1 VHDGAIEPDA
11 TVLNGY
17 PKIGGA
23 MLVLVCAAPPHR
35 AADAWLS
42 IAAGRKFSSAIIGI
56 LKMSLTINVLGPLVI
71 VSDDGRLDKL
81 PKKARAL
88 LAFLAAQNGE
98 AVSRERL
105 ADLLWPYQ
113 GSEQGRHSLRNCLLE
128 LRKAL
133 GRGAA
138 SDLAADFANCR
149 IEDAIVDV
157 DDFERLSRSQDR
169 GELQTAVDL
178 YRGDFLADFYIASEP
193 FQEWLGAAR
202 DRALAAICDVLER
215 LIALQDAAGDYEA
228 AIQSGRRLVTLEPL
242 SESGQRALMRAYA
255 RGGRRG
261 EALRQYKSCENILQ
275 RELSVTP
282 DEETQ
287 ALARSIA
294 RSGGEGQVASGTP
307 SNQSRPSLSAMA
319 DRATE
324 GRSPRPQERSTVG
337 SEKPQ
342 WPCLLPSIAVAVAPM
357 RNLTGDPD
365 RQRLVDAFTDDLV
378 TDLLRQ
384 GRGLSLK
391 PLNGEQPTMRKLAR
405 SPALE
410 HEYDYIVTGSAQ
422 CGNPETLRV
431 NMRIVDAATSEFVW
445 AGRHEFRPE
454 ELAPIQTRITRRIS
468 RELHVLLLQAASRR
482 AFFDAGEEHAVT
494 ESLSRAASALKKGM
508 RAELSAEAQRWY
520 LTALASDP
528 RNVEALTGLAIT
540 CQHLVSNPWWAEPR
554 VVATASDLGREAAA
568 IALSIAPGHSAAH
581 CVQGMLHSAA
591 GQLVEAAGAF
601 ERALAT
607 DSGQGTAHGFSG
619 YNAAFLGR
627 AEETVPA
634 VERAMRLDRSD
645 LRHSIWLFF
654 GGFAELLLGRTDA
667 AISLLRKSLERNP
680 SYGSAQLFLAAALST
695 VGRDKEAREA
705 AAKFRGLYPQHR
717 THAFEQL
724 WLSRSGSAAYRTQ
737 IHPAFE
743 KIRGLGL
750 VN

>member
-1 VHDGAIEPDA
+1 
-11 TVLNGY
+11 
-17 PKIGGA
+17 
-23 MLVLVCAAPPHR
+23 
-35 AADAWLS
+35 
-42 IAAGRKFSSAIIGI
+42 
-56 LKMSLTINVLGPLVI
+56 MSLTIHVLGPLVI
-71 VSDDGRLDKL
+71 ERDGYRLDKL

-98 AVSRERL
+98 AISRERL

-149 IEDAIVDV
+149 IADAIVDL
-157 DDFERLSRSQDR
+157 DDFERLSRSHNR
-169 GELQTAVDL
+169 GELQTAADL
-178 YRGDFLADFYIASEP
+178 YRGDLLADFYIASEP

-202 DRALAAICDVLER
+202 DRALAAICEVLER
-215 LIALQDAAGDYEA
+215 LITLQDAAGDYEA

-261 EALRQYKSCENILQ
+261 EALRQYKSCANTLQ

-294 RSGGEGQVASGTP
+294 RSGGESHIVSAAPNGQA
-307 SNQSRPSLSAMA
+307 RPSLSAMA
-319 DRATE
+319 DRVVE
-324 GRSPRPQERSTVG
+324 SRSPRPQERPIPG

-342 WPCLLPSIAVAVAPM
+342 WPCLLPSLAVVVAPM

-365 RQRLVDAFTDDLV
+365 RQRLVEAFTDDLV

-391 PLNGEQPTMRKLAR
+391 PLKGEQPTMGKFAR
-405 SPALE
+405 PPVSE
-410 HEYDYIVTGSAQ
+410 REYDYVVTGSAQ
-422 CGNPETLRV
+422 CGNRGTLRV

-482 AFFDAGEEHAVT
+482 AFFDAGMEHGVT
-494 ESLSRAASALKKGM
+494 ESLSRAANALQQGM

-581 CVQGMLHSAA
+581 CVQGMLYSAA
-591 GQLVEAAGAF
+591 GQLDEASGAF
-601 ERALAT
+601 DRALAT
-607 DSGQGTAHGFSG
+607 DSGQGTAHGFAG

-634 VERAMRLDRSD
+634 NERAMSLDRSD
-645 LRHSIWLFF
+645 RRHSIWLFF
-654 GGFAELLLGRTDA
+654 GGFAELLLGRTEA
-667 AISLLRKSLERNP
+667 SISLLRKSLERNP

-695 VGRDKEAREA
+695 LGRDREATEA
-705 AAKFRGLYPQHR
+705 AAKFHGLYPQHR
-717 THAFEQL
+717 TRAFEQL
-724 WLSRSGSAAYRTQ
+724 WLSRSGSTAYQAQ
-737 IHPAFE
+737 IRPAFE

-750 VN
+750 IN

>member
-1 VHDGAIEPDA
+1 VI
-11 TVLNGY
+11 
-17 PKIGGA
+17 KI
-23 MLVLVCAAPPHR
+23 
-35 AADAWLS
+35 
-42 IAAGRKFSSAIIGI
+42 
-56 LKMSLTINVLGPLVI
+56 
-71 VSDDGRLDKL
+71 DDCRLDKL

-88 LAFLAAQNGE
+88 LAFLATQNGE

-149 IEDAIVDV
+149 VEDAIVDL
-157 DDFERLSRSQDR
+157 DDFERLSRSQDPR
-169 GELQTAVDL
+169 ELQTAADL
-178 YRGDFLADFYIASEP
+178 YRGDLLADFYIASEP
-193 FQEWLGAAR
+193 FQEWLAAAR

-261 EALRQYKSCENILQ
+261 EALRQYKNCVTTLQ
-275 RELSVTP
+275 RELSVPP

-287 ALARSIA
+287 ALAHAIA
-294 RSGGEGQVASGTP
+294 RSGGEGRIVGGEP
-307 SNQSRPSLSAMA
+307 SNRARPASSAMT
-319 DRATE
+319 DPVVE
-324 GRSPRPQERSTVG
+324 VHSPRSQDRPTSG
-337 SEKPQ
+337 AEKPQ

-365 RQRLVDAFTDDLV
+365 RQRLVEAFTDDLV

-391 PLNGEQPTMRKLAR
+391 PLKGEQPTMGKLAR
-405 SPALE
+405 SPASE
-410 HEYDYIVTGSAQ
+410 RDYDYVVTGSAQ
-422 CGNPETLRV
+422 NGNPETLRV

-445 AGRHEFRPE
+445 AGRHEFHLE

-468 RELHVLLLQAASRR
+468 RELHLLLLQAASRR
-482 AFFDAGEEHAVT
+482 AFYDAGTEHSVT
-494 ESLSRAASALKKGM
+494 EALSRAASALQQGM

-554 VVATASDLGREAAA
+554 VVATASDLAAKRQR
-568 IALSIAPGHSAAH
+568 SRSPS
-581 CVQGMLHSAA
+581 
-591 GQLVEAAGAF
+591 
-601 ERALAT
+601 RR
-607 DSGQGTAHGFSG
+607 GTAPRIVYKGCCIRLPDNWTRLGARSNALWQPIQARVPRMGSPDTMLPFSD
-619 YNAAFLGR
+619 AS
-627 AEETVPA
+627 
-634 VERAMRLDRSD
+634 MRLYRRS
-645 LRHSIWLFF
+645 
-654 GGFAELLLGRTDA
+654 
-667 AISLLRKSLERNP
+667 
-680 SYGSAQLFLAAALST
+680 SAQ
-695 VGRDKEAREA
+695 
-705 AAKFRGLYPQHR
+705 
-717 THAFEQL
+717 
-724 WLSRSGSAAYRTQ
+724 
-737 IHPAFE
+737 
-743 KIRGLGL
+743 
-750 VN
+750 

>member
-1 VHDGAIEPDA
+1 
-11 TVLNGY
+11 
-17 PKIGGA
+17 
-23 MLVLVCAAPPHR
+23 
-35 AADAWLS
+35 
-42 IAAGRKFSSAIIGI
+42 
-56 LKMSLTINVLGPLVI
+56 MSLTIDVLGPLVI
-71 VSDDGRLDKL
+71 KSDNCRLDKL

-113 GSEQGRHSLRNCLLE
+113 GTEQGRHSLRNCLLE

-133 GRGAA
+133 GSGAA

-149 IEDAIVDV
+149 IQDAIIDL
-157 DDFERLSRSQDR
+157 DDFERLSRSEDPR
-169 GELQTAVDL
+169 ELQTAADL

-193 FQEWLGAAR
+193 FQEWLAAAR
-202 DRALAAICDVLER
+202 DRALVAICDVLER
-215 LIALQDAAGDYEA
+215 LIALQDAAGDYES

-261 EALRQYKSCENILQ
+261 EALRQYKSCANTLQ

-294 RSGGEGQVASGTP
+294 RSGGEDHILGGKP
-307 SNQSRPSLSAMA
+307 SNQARSSLSAMA
-319 DRATE
+319 HRVVESHGPGSQGQPTA
-324 GRSPRPQERSTVG
+324 G

-365 RQRLVDAFTDDLV
+365 RQRLVEAFTDDLV

-391 PLNGEQPTMRKLAR
+391 PLKGEQPTTGKLAR
-405 SPALE
+405 SPASE
-410 HEYDYIVTGSAQ
+410 REYDYIVTGSAQ
-422 CGNPETLRV
+422 CGNPDTLRV
-431 NMRIVDAATSEFVW
+431 NMRIVDAATSQFVW

-454 ELAPIQTRITRRIS
+454 ELASIQPRITRRIS

-482 AFFDAGEEHAVT
+482 AFFDAGMEHGVT
-494 ESLSRAASALKKGM
+494 EALSRAANALQQGM

-581 CVQGMLHSAA
+581 CIQGMLYSAA
-591 GQLVEAAGAF
+591 GQLDEAGGAF

-607 DSGQGTAHGFSG
+607 DSGQGTVHGFAG

-627 AEETVPA
+627 ADETVPA
-634 VERAMRLDRSD
+634 NERAMSLDRSD
-645 LRHSIWLFF
+645 RRHSIWLFF
-654 GGFAELLLGRTDA
+654 GGFAELLLGRTEA
-667 AISLLRKSLERNP
+667 SISLLRKSLERNP
-680 SYGSAQLFLAAALST
+680 TYGSAQLFLAAALST
-695 VGRDKEAREA
+695 IGRDREATEA

-717 THAFEQL
+717 TRAFEQL
-724 WLSRSGSAAYRTQ
+724 WLSRSGSTAYRAQ

-750 VN
+750 IN

>member
-1 VHDGAIEPDA
+1 
-11 TVLNGY
+11 
-17 PKIGGA
+17 
-23 MLVLVCAAPPHR
+23 
-35 AADAWLS
+35 
-42 IAAGRKFSSAIIGI
+42 
-56 LKMSLTINVLGPLVI
+56 MSLTIHVLGPLVI
-71 VSDDGRLDKL
+71 ESNGCRLDKL

-138 SDLAADFANCR
+138 SDLEADFANCC
-149 IEDAIVDV
+149 IENAIVDL

-169 GELQTAVDL
+169 GELHMAADL
-178 YRGDFLADFYIASEP
+178 YRGDFLVDFYIASEP

-215 LIALQDAAGDYEA
+215 LIGLQDAAGDYEA

-242 SESGQRALMRAYA
+242 SEAGQRALMRAYA

-261 EALRQYKSCENILQ
+261 EALRQYKSCANILQ

-294 RSGGEGQVASGTP
+294 RSDGGGHIGSGTP
-307 SNQSRPSLSAMA
+307 SDQDRPSSRVMA
-319 DRATE
+319 DRVVE
-324 GRSPRPQERSTVG
+324 SHRPRSQEQPSAG
-337 SEKPQ
+337 SQKPQ

-391 PLNGEQPTMRKLAR
+391 PLNGEQSTIGKLAR
-405 SPALE
+405 PPASE
-410 HEYDYIVTGSAQ
+410 REYDYVVTGSAQ
-422 CGNPETLRV
+422 CGNRETLRV
-431 NMRIVDAATSEFVW
+431 NMRIVDAATSEYVW

-454 ELAPIQTRITRRIS
+454 ELAPIQTKITRRIS

-482 AFFDAGEEHAVT
+482 AFFDAGMEHGVS
-494 ESLSRAASALKKGM
+494 ESLSRAASALQQGM

-528 RNVEALTGLAIT
+528 RNVEALTGLAVT

-568 IALSIAPGHSAAH
+568 IALAIAPGHSAAH
-581 CVQGMLHSAA
+581 CVQGMLYSAA
-591 GQLVEAAGAF
+591 GQLDEAGSAF

-607 DSGQGTAHGFSG
+607 DAGQGIAHGFAG

-627 AEETVPA
+627 ANETVPA
-634 VERAMRLDRSD
+634 NERAMTLDRSD
-645 LRHSIWLFF
+645 RRHSIWFFF
-654 GGFAELLLGRTDA
+654 GGFAELLLGRTETS
-667 AISLLRKSLERNP
+667 ISLLRKSLERNP
-680 SYGSAQLFLAAALST
+680 TYGSARLFLAAALST
-695 VGRDKEAREA
+695 IGRDREA
-705 AAKFRGLYPQHR
+705 TEAAGKFRELYPQHR
-717 THAFEQL
+717 TRAFEQL
-724 WLSRSGSAAYRTQ
+724 WLSRSGSATYRAQ

-750 VN
+750 IN

>member
-1 VHDGAIEPDA
+1 
-11 TVLNGY
+11 
-17 PKIGGA
+17 
-23 MLVLVCAAPPHR
+23 
-35 AADAWLS
+35 
-42 IAAGRKFSSAIIGI
+42 
-56 LKMSLTINVLGPLVI
+56 MSLTIHVLGPLLI
-71 VSDDGRLDKL
+71 KSDDCRLDKL

-149 IEDAIVDV
+149 LEHTIVDLN
-157 DDFERLSRSQDR
+157 DFDRLSRSQDPR
-169 GELQTAVDL
+169 ELQTAADL

-193 FQEWLGAAR
+193 FQEWLATAR

-215 LIALQDAAGDYEA
+215 LIALQDAAGDYES

-261 EALRQYKSCENILQ
+261 EALRQYKSCANTLQ

-282 DEETQ
+282 DEDTQ

-294 RSGGEGQVASGTP
+294 RSGGEGHLVSGAP
-307 SNQSRPSLSAMA
+307 SNHARPAASTMGDRIGEVHRSR
-319 DRATE
+319 T
-324 GRSPRPQERSTVG
+324 QERPTSG

-365 RQRLVDAFTDDLV
+365 RQRLVEAFTDDLV

-391 PLNGEQPTMRKLAR
+391 PLKDEQPTMSKLAR
-405 SPALE
+405 SPALGRD
-410 HEYDYIVTGSAQ
+410 YDYVVTGSAQ

-445 AGRHEFRPE
+445 AGRHEFRLE

-482 AFFDAGEEHAVT
+482 ALVGAGTEHGVT
-494 ESLSRAASALKKGM
+494 ESLSRAASALQQGM
-508 RAELSAEAQRWY
+508 RAELSADAQRWY

-568 IALSIAPGHSAAH
+568 IALSIAPGHTAAH
-581 CVQGMLHSAA
+581 CVQGMLYSAA
-591 GQLVEAAGAF
+591 GQLDEAAGAF

-607 DSGQGTAHGFSG
+607 DSSQGTAHGFAG

-627 AEETVPA
+627 IDETVPA
-634 VERAMRLDRSD
+634 IERAMSLDRSD
-645 LRHSIWLFF
+645 RRHSIWLFF
-654 GGFAELLLGRTDA
+654 GGFAELLRGRTETS
-667 AISLLRKSLERNP
+667 ISLLRKSLERNP

-695 VGRDKEAREA
+695 SGRDKEATEA
-705 AAKFRGLYPQHR
+705 AANFRGLYPQHR
-717 THAFEQL
+717 TRAFEQL
-724 WLSRSGSAAYRTQ
+724 WLSRSGSAAYRAQ

-750 VN
+750 IN